1 MMSPAQYRWYIK
13 ALGMSQAGAGRYLG
27 VSERTSRRFS
37 RGEAE
42 VPTSMVLLLRCS
54 IPPRRKAGGAEMAQ
68 GRKLTLSLG
77 TT

>member
-27 VSERTSRRFS
+27 VSERTSRRFA

-42 VPTSMVLLLRCS
+42 VPVSMVLLLRALYQYGLD
-54 IPPRRKAGGAEMAQ
+54 PVVPKWHKDGN
-68 GRKLTLSLG
+68 
-77 TT
+77 